1 VTYDAPGNMTNDGL
15 VPVAHS
21 YYYDAENRLI
31 QVDGTFGTC
40 SGATACYTYDA
51 EGRRVGKTLGAGT
64 VNYLYDLAGK
74 QVAEVSSAGVWNRGE
89 VYAGSRHLA
98 TYSGGTGGVTYF
110 STVDWLGTERLRT
123 GISGPIV
130 ESCTSLPFGDGLTCT
145 GSDPSPMHFI
155 GQQLDSETN
164 LTHMEFRSYS
174 TIQGRWTSMDPARMG
189 AVNPANPQTWNLYA
203 YVMNNPLS
211 LVDPSGLEGV
221 GQQWGG
227 LPGSAGNCKYSDSD
241 ICVTVAKTEKPPDK
255 SPNAGVPPM
264 GNAGTFFVGSDNRV
278 TAQLKRRFAVQQVRV
293 VNRAVSK
300 AAASREV
307 DYYPVNQ
314 SSVKIEYSGHKL
326 TLSEKFLG
334 QPVNA
339 GIANPPQSQNN
350 EFEDGQSVKLGEAYS
365 VERRWQVDDQ
375 PAGVVGQKGTTFDYE
390 VNHYSVEPGAGEP
403 FQTDYGN
410 DPKQ

>member
-1 VTYDAPGNMTNDGL
+1 M
-15 VPVAHS
+15 
-21 YYYDAENRLI
+21 
-31 QVDGTFGTC
+31 
-40 SGATACYTYDA
+40 
-51 EGRRVGKTLGAGT
+51 
-64 VNYLYDLAGK
+64 
-74 QVAEVSSAGVWNRGE
+74 
-89 VYAGSRHLA
+89 
-98 TYSGGTGGVTYF
+98 
-110 STVDWLGTERLRT
+110 
-123 GISGPIV
+123 
-130 ESCTSLPFGDGLTCT
+130 
-145 GSDPSPMHFI
+145 
-155 GQQLDSETN
+155 
-164 LTHMEFRSYS
+164 
-174 TIQGRWTSMDPARMG
+174 
-189 AVNPANPQTWNLYA
+189 
-203 YVMNNPLS
+203 
-211 LVDPSGLEGV
+211 
-221 GQQWGG
+221 
-227 LPGSAGNCKYSDSD
+227 
-241 ICVTVAKTEKPPDK
+241 
-255 SPNAGVPPM
+255 
-264 GNAGTFFVGSDNRV
+264 
-278 TAQLKRRFAVQQVRV
+278 